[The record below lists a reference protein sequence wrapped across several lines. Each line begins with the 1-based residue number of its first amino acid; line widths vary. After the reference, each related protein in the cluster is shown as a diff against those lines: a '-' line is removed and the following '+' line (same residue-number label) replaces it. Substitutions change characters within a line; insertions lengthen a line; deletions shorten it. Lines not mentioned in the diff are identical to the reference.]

1 MSRTCQTTNANVE
14 TIFKVSRAPNTS
26 PMWVG
31 YKLSRNF
38 VNVKICSVGHHTYQA
53 WKITKIFIK
62 PSFLNEYFQVW
73 WDKSSSIIVSLGVTD
88 QFQIYIIFFH
98 EIKLVQDPISCLNKT
113 NRSSKIPSQI
123 VSFVIKMFLGKEYL
137 MR

>member
-1 MSRTCQTTNANVE
+1 MLMSRRSLKLGGHR
-14 TIFKVSRAPNTS
+14 IRALCE
-26 PMWVG
+26 WVISCLVILWMINLLRWTPHLSSLKD
-31 YKLSRNF
+31 YKDL
-38 VNVKICSVGHHTYQA
+38 YQ
-53 WKITKIFIK
+53 

-73 WDKSSSIIVSLGVTD
+73 WDKSGSTIVSLGVTD
-88 QFQIYIIFFH
+88 QFQINIIFFH

-123 VSFVIKMFLGKEYL
+123 VPFVIKMFLGKEYL

>member
-1 MSRTCQTTNANVE
+1 MSCTCQITNANVE
-14 TIFKVSRAPNTS
+14 TIFKVRRAPNTS

-38 VNVKICSVGHHTYQA
+38 VNVKFAPLDT
-53 WKITKIFIK
+53 TPIK
-62 PSFLNEYFQVW
+62 PERLQRSLSTFLSKRIFPGLVRQERFYNCVIW
-73 WDKSSSIIVSLGVTD
+73 VTD
-88 QFQIYIIFFH
+88 QLQINIIFFH
-98 EIKLVQDPISCLNKT
+98 EIKLVQAPISCLNKT